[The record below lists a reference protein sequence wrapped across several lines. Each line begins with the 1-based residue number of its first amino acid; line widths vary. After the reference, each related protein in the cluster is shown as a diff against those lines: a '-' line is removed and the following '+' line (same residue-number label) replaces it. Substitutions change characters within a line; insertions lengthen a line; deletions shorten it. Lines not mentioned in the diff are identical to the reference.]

1 MKLPFLLLF
10 SLANT
15 QKKEKREFSDKYLPP
30 LDVRRD
36 PFQRT
41 HRASKSDFF
50 FLVYYDFF
58 LHFRIILREAEVH
71 LLICLIFLACEVRT
85 VETPLDKLPLLPKL
99 WRIIF
104 ALEIQEVSC
113 LMCCTARHLACER
126 VKNSN
131 HPNNCRPIYSS
142 FFSRRE
148 CPISSRLM
156 TGHLFLFHSSSP
168 AATN

>member
-58 LHFRIILREAEVH
+58 TFSNYLAESRGASAN
-71 LLICLIFLACEVRT
+71 LPNFSCVRGQKRRDPSGQIASNSKI
-85 VETPLDKLPLLPKL
+85 VANN
-99 WRIIF
+99 F
-104 ALEIQEVSC
+104 APEIQEVSC